1 MTSDGSRVHV
11 ESIGQVGT
19 QLCSG
24 SIAMATPQTF
34 TMASRPASQT
44 GIGVDPRQE
53 EEVVHCNPAHIH
65 QI

>member
-34 TMASRPASQT
+34 TMASHPASQT
-44 GIGVDPRQE
+44 GIGVDPRQG

>member
-1 MTSDGSRVHV
+1 VKSF
-11 ESIGQVGT
+11 GQVGT
-19 QLCSG
+19 QLYSG

-44 GIGVDPRQE
+44 GIGVDPHQRRM
-53 EEVVHCNPAHIH
+53 VVHCNPAHIH